1 LAIGTLKSRFFDDIK
16 LAFNLGYRIKYRYL
30 PVLVLVMAFLLS
42 SCASNKNSYPYKKKR
57 KKKKCDCPEWSYK
70 TVTHSTTET
79 FVLS

>member
-1 LAIGTLKSRFFDDIK
+1 MLKNRFFDDIK

-70 TVTHSTTET
+70 ITPPSKTVTFT
-79 FVLS
+79 LS